1 MFSFRKCGPTLALIC
16 SAAVLMPFSQRAFAE
31 SAGYYGVGETPTEE
45 QIAAWDI
52 DIRPDGAGLPE
63 GSGSVDEGMAVYETY
78 CASCHGAFGEGMG
91 RYPKLSG
98 GEGTLA
104 EDRPEKTIGSY
115 WPYASTLWD
124 YIHRAMPFF
133 APQSLTDDQV
143 YAVTAYVLNL
153 NYIVDGDFVANKDT
167 LPKVEMPNSGNFV
180 WEDPRPD
187 IQNER
192 CMSDCKDEE
201 VSVADSSQGK
211 NLTPSTT
218 GPLDE
223 GLIE

>member
-1 MFSFRKCGPTLALIC
+1 MFSFDKSSRSISGLC
-16 SAAVLMPFSQRAFAE
+16 SGLMFAVLPAFALAE
-31 SAGYYGVGETPTEE
+31 SAGHYGYGSPATEE
-45 QIAAWDI
+45 QIQAWDI
-52 DIRPDGAGLPE
+52 DIRPDGQGLPE
-63 GSGSVDEGMAVYETY
+63 GSGSVEEGMGIYETY
-78 CASCHGAFGEGMG
+78 CSSCHGAFGEGMG

-98 GEGTLA
+98 GEGSLT

-143 YAVTAYVLNL
+143 YALTAYVLNL

-167 LPKVEMPNSGNFV
+167 LPQVKMPNEDGFI
-180 WEDPRPD
+180 WEDPRPEVT
-187 IQNER
+187 NVR
-192 CMSDCKDEE
+192 CMEDCKDEVT
-201 VSVADSSQGK
+201 VSDSAADK

-223 GLIE
+223 GLTE